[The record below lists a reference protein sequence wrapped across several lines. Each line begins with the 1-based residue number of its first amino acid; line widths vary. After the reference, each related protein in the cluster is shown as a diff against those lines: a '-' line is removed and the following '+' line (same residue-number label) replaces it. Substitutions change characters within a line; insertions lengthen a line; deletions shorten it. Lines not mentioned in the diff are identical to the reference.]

1 MNNLVSLRPLS
12 LFHSSFDTFFHDDA
26 FAGNKYKD
34 KEYLPFDVS
43 KRDDE
48 YLVKASLPGCKK
60 EDLDILVHDGILTI
74 KATINEDNE
83 KNNFKFLR
91 KERIFSS
98 FTRSMRLPDAVEG
111 DKIVAALNNGVLS
124 LTIPLAEKSKPKKI
138 NIS

>member
-34 KEYLPFDVS
+34 KEYLPIDVS
-43 KRDDE
+43 KSDDE

-74 KATINEDNE
+74 KAN
-83 KNNFKFLR
+83 
-91 KERIFSS
+91 
-98 FTRSMRLPDAVEG
+98 
-111 DKIVAALNNGVLS
+111 
-124 LTIPLAEKSKPKKI
+124 SKKKV
-138 NIS
+138 

>member
-12 LFHSSFDTFFHDDA
+12 LFHSSFDTFFHEDA
-26 FAGNKYKD
+26 FAGNKD
-34 KEYLPFDVS
+34 KEYLPIDVS
-43 KRDDE
+43 KSDDE
-48 YLVKASLPGCKK
+48 FLVKASLPGCKK
-60 EDLDILVHDGILTI
+60 EDLDILVHDGILTL

-91 KERIFSS
+91 KERKFSS
-98 FTRSMRLPDAVEG
+98 FTRSMRLPDAVES